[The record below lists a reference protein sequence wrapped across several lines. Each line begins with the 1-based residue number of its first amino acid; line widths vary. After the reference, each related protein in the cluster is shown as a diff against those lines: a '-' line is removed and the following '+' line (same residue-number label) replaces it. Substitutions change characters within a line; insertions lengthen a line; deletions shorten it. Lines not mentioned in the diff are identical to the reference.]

1 MIEELKAEIGE
12 RAASVDYP
20 VGCCTTAPS
29 AAFKPTLEQCRLSA
43 RQPDGII
50 AEFAYRRS
58 DVLIHNSSVGE
69 NTKKE

>member
-50 AEFAYRRS
+50 AEFVYRRS
-58 DVLIHNSSVGE
+58 DVLIHNSVGE